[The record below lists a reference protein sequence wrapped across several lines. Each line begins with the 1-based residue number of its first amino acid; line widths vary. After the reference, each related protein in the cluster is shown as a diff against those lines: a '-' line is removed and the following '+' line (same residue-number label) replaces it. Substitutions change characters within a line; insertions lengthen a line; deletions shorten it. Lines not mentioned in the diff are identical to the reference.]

1 MSTLPVR
8 TYSPLNRETFGME
21 VARGYEV
28 FQTMEAVMQDVDMA
42 GVTLSREDVLIT
54 EILQRIELLSQI
66 FPEPSTVSTPA

>member
-28 FQTMEAVMQDVDMA
+28 FQTMAAVMQDVDMA
-42 GVTLSREDVLIT
+42 GVPMSEEDVLLT
-54 EILQRIELLSQI
+54 EILQRIERLSQI
-66 FPEPSTVSTPA
+66 FPEPANMGV